1 MELIKKRAGLMNRMI
16 LLAGMALLLC
26 SATAAAAEEYRI
38 GPEDML
44 QIKFWQ
50 DPVLNTTVR
59 VTQDGKVSLD
69 IVGEIEAAGKTIQ
82 DLQTEIVRRMS
93 RLNNRI
99 SQCVVQVTEYNYQHV
114 FVYGQVNSPG
124 KKTFEEIPDL
134 LTILNEAGW
143 ITELGDLSR
152 VNIIRGGDRAGQVE
166 VIDVAAAMASGV
178 VANLPKLNRRDAI
191 DVPSSPAGVAPPD
204 IGRMATRKNIV
215 YVMGAVHTPGP
226 IRYQDNL
233 DVMEALAMAGGH
245 TDMAD
250 LKHTKLISKDGY
262 YGQTMLVDLEKYAL
276 TGTPARH
283 IMRKEDVCVV
293 PFRKQSFMSRNL
305 GTFVT
310 ILGAATSALLLYEN
324 LKPADEE

>member
-1 MELIKKRAGLMNRMI
+1 MI
-16 LLAGMALLLC
+16 LLASMALLLC
-26 SATAAAAEEYRI
+26 SATAATAEEYRI

-44 QIKFWQ
+44 QIRFWQ
-50 DPVLNTTVR
+50 DPTLNASVR
-59 VTQDGKVSLD
+59 VRQDGKVSLD
-69 IVGEIEAAGKTIQ
+69 IVGEMVAAGKTIQ
-82 DLQTEIVRRMS
+82 DLQTDIVRRMS

-114 FVYGQVNSPG
+114 FVYGQVNNPG

-143 ITELGDLSR
+143 VTELGDLSR
-152 VNIIRGGDRAGQVE
+152 VNIIRGGDKAGQVE
-166 VIDVAAAMASGV
+166 VVDVAAAIADGSV
-178 VANLPKLNRRDAI
+178 DNLPKLNRRDAI
-191 DVPSSPAGVAPPD
+191 DVPRSPVGIAPPD
-204 IGRMATRKNIV
+204 IGQLATRRNVI
-215 YVMGAVHTPGP
+215 YVLGAVHTPGP
-226 IRYQDNL
+226 VRYQENL
-233 DVMEALAMAGGH
+233 DVMEALALAGGH

-262 YGQTMLVDLEKYAL
+262 YGQTMLIDLEKYAL

-283 IMRKEDVCVV
+283 TVRKEDVCVV
-293 PFRKQSFMSRNL
+293 PCRKQSFMSRNL

-324 LKPADEE
+324 LKPADNE

>member
-124 KKTFEEIPDL
+124 K
-134 LTILNEAGW
+134 AG
-143 ITELGDLSR
+143 
-152 VNIIRGGDRAGQVE
+152 AVE
-166 VIDVAAAMASGV
+166 
-178 VANLPKLNRRDAI
+178 NLPKLNRRDAI

-293 PFRKQSFMSRNL
+293 PFRKQNFMTRNL